1 MNRLELKKVRRERRK
16 LRVRKKIIGTAERPR
31 LSVYRSL
38 KHIYAQIINDE
49 LGHTLVACSTLDKEV
64 RSKITEGMS
73 KVEQAKIVGKV
84 LGERALKA
92 GIQAIAF
99 DRNGFLYHGRVRALA
114 EGAREAGLKF

>member
-1 MNRLELKKVRRERRK
+1 MNRLELKKVRRKRRK
-16 LRVRKKIIGTAERPR
+16 LRVRKKVVGTTERPR

-49 LGHTLVACSTLDKEV
+49 IGHTLVACSTLDKEV
-64 RSKITEGMS
+64 RSQITEGMS
-73 KVEQAKIVGKV
+73 KIEQAKIVGKV

-92 GIQAIAF
+92 GIQSIAF

>member
-64 RSKITEGMS
+64 RSQITEGMS
-73 KVEQAKIVGKV
+73 KVEQAKVVGKV

>member
-64 RSKITEGMS
+64 RSQITEGMS